1 MRTRLTLALTLALA
15 ACDDATTAPPLTADA
30 ASDVTADV
38 ALDSARDT
46 SVDDALADLVT
57 PVDRSAPDVSDV
69 TVSDATQRD
78 VTATDVTAADVTA
91 TDVTAPVDAMP
102 PPGDGAPMP
111 PRMCAVTAECV
122 GACPMAMRACV
133 CAPTMMGLR
142 CLPSCV
148 VTADC
153 PPNPSGAA
161 LVCRMGLCLL

>member
-1 MRTRLTLALTLALA
+1 MREARRRPTSALIAAALC
-15 ACDDATTAPPLTADA
+15 ACVDGTVSIGADA
-30 ASDVTADV
+30 RDAAADI
-38 ALDSARDT
+38 
-46 SVDDALADLVT
+46 
-57 PVDRSAPDVSDV
+57 
-69 TVSDATQRD
+69 
-78 VTATDVTAADVTA
+78 TATDVTAADVTA